1 MMTSLSFQ
9 QLVGALHKQ
18 GVKQAL
24 AETFQTETEKDRER
38 MEQTDVTSDA
48 QKGSNF
54 NLNRYNDVLPF
65 NHNRVRLA
73 GKNDYINAS
82 HIELPAQIS
91 GYRYIA
97 TQGPLSHSVADF
109 WRLVWEQRA
118 TTIVMLANPYE
129 AGRSK
134 CSVYWPQQINTQFKK
149 ECFTITLSSERK
161 LELCPSVVV
170 RKLLV
175 QNSSEG
181 DDTRT
186 VTQLH
191 FTGWPDHGVP
201 SSPLPMLRMIK
212 ELRENIQPP
221 SDVPVVVHCSA
232 GVGRSGSFMVID
244 AAVGYLAQHSDYS
257 GDLVADLFKSLRSQR
272 TLMVQTLSQ
281 YMLCYEAINFKLNNN
296 I

>member
-9 QLVGALHKQ
+9 QLVGGLQRQ

-24 AETFQTETEKDRER
+24 AETFKIESEKDRER
-38 MEQTDVTSDA
+38 MEQTDATSDA
-48 QKGSNF
+48 QRGRNF
-54 NLNRYNDVLPF
+54 DLNRYSDVLPF

-82 HIELPAQIS
+82 HIELPPQIS
-91 GYRYIA
+91 NYRYIA

-109 WRLVWEQRA
+109 WRLIWEQRA
-118 TTIVMLANPYE
+118 TAIVMLANPYE
-129 AGRSK
+129 AGKSK
-134 CSVYWPQQINTQFKK
+134 CSVYWPQQINAQYKYGY
-149 ECFTITLSSERK
+149 FTITLSGERK

-175 QNSSEG
+175 QNSSESEV
-181 DDTRT
+181 TRT

-221 SDVPVVVHCSA
+221 SDSPVVVHCSA

-244 AAVGYLAQHSDYS
+244 AAAGYLAQHSDYS
-257 GDLVADLFKSLRSQR
+257 GDLVADLFRSLRSQR
-272 TLMVQTLSQ
+272 TMMVQTLSQ
-281 YMLCYEAINFKLNNN
+281 YMLCYEAINFMINSD